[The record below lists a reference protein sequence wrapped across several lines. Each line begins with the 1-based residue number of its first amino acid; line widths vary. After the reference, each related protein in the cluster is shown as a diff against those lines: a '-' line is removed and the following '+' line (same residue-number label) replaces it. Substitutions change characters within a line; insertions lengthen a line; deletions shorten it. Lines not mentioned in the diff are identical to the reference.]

1 MRYSVKSAP
10 PPGGEP
16 NTFVMSDS
24 HVDRM
29 GDVIEADGWDLKHFK
44 SHPIAL
50 FNHDPNQVIGTW
62 SEVRIEGKQ
71 LRGRLDLAEA
81 GTSDLVD
88 TVRALHEQGIL
99 RAVSVGFRPIDKKK
113 LTKDADEYFG
123 PFRFTKS
130 ELLECSL
137 VAIPANPRA
146 LNAVKS
152 LALAGDT
159 LAEVF
164 RKTAE
169 PVTRQPNAKP
179 GAPFLSPKG
188 KAMNLS
194 QQIESTQ
201 NQINTWRDQ
210 LAAIW
215 NKEDRSTDEET
226 LTGELPDKIEKAIAE
241 LDVLRK
247 NERAMMLSASQ
258 ATPTK
263 ASPSAPAIITGKTQ
277 VRPLERKSD
286 LVVRRAVIGLVSEL
300 TRRNPED
307 VLRDM
312 YGNDEQTGM
321 VLRAATNPATTTQ
334 AGWAA
339 ELAQTSVA
347 DFVDLNYPNRL
358 YPQLAAKG
366 LRLNFGRSAQIKI
379 PGRAATPQLAGDWI
393 AEGAPIPVKQMGF
406 VSVTLGLKKLGVISV
421 MTREILAH
429 STPMIETLVR
439 DAMGTD
445 TSLIIDTRLIS
456 NAAATAVAP
465 PGLLN
470 GVAATTASAATVP
483 ASAMI
488 DDIGALV
495 NAIYAVNGG
504 TSLVIMVNPAQA
516 WRLGT
521 VMAPNGTFLFD
532 GVNAAGDRFGVTFVS
547 STTVP
552 AKTVIC
558 VDAAEFASVTG
569 DVAEFSV
576 SEQATLHMEDT
587 APLPI
592 VTGAQGSGVV
602 ASPTRSLFQ
611 TASIGIR
618 YLLDMNWTMR
628 RAGMVSWTQNV
639 LW

>member
-10 PPGGEP
+10 PPSGDRNE
-16 NTFVMSDS
+16 FVMSDAKI
-24 HVDRM
+24 DRM
-29 GDVIEADGWDLKHFK
+29 GDVIEADGWQLQNFK
-44 SHPIAL
+44 AHPIAL

-62 SEVRIEGKQ
+62 TDVKVQDKQ
-71 LRGRLDLAEA
+71 LRGRLEFAEQ
-81 GTSDLVD
+81 GTSALVD
-88 TVRALHEQGIL
+88 TVRALHDQGIL
-99 RAVSVGFRPIDKKK
+99 RAVSVGFRPLEQKP
-113 LTKDADEYFG
+113 LDADADKYFG
-123 PFRFTKS
+123 PFRFIKS

-137 VAIPANPRA
+137 VAVPANPRA

-152 LALAGDT
+152 LGLTGDM

-164 RKTAE
+164 RKTVDE
-169 PVTRQPNAKP
+169 PRPHLTPSLAKHLP
-179 GAPFLSPKG
+179 PKTG
-188 KAMNLS
+188 NQMNLS
-194 QQIESTQ
+194 HQIEGKQ

-210 LAAIW
+210 LAAIV
-215 NKEDRSTDEET
+215 NKENRDGDDDI
-226 LTGELPDKIEKAIAE
+226 LVGELPAKIEAE
-241 LDVLRK
+241 VTSLQQLRDI
-247 NERAMMLSASQ
+247 ERAMGMSATTP
-258 ATPTK
+258 TPTK
-263 ASPSAPAIITGKTQ
+263 SSPSSPAIITGKTQ
-277 VRPLERKSD
+277 VRPIERKGD

-300 TRRNPED
+300 MRRNPED

-321 VLRAATNPATTTQ
+321 VLRAASNPATTTQ

-347 DFVDLNYPNRL
+347 DFVDLHYPNRL
-358 YPQLAAKG
+358 YPQLASRG
-366 LRLNFGRSAQIKI
+366 LRINFGRSAQVKI

-406 VSVTLGLKKLGVISV
+406 VSVTLALKKLGVISV

-445 TSLIIDTRLIS
+445 TSLIIDTKLIS

-470 GVAATTASAATVP
+470 GVSATTPSASTVP
-483 ASAMI
+483 ATAMI

-521 VMAPNGTFLFD
+521 VLAPNGTFLFD
-532 GVNAAGDRFGVTFVS
+532 GLSAAGDRFGVSFVA

-628 RAGMVSWTQNV
+628 RVGMVSWTQNV